1 RPARRR
7 NTLRASGTRI
17 RRASD
22 VTEGCEVLV
31 VGGGP
36 AGTAA
41 AIALTRIGRSV
52 LIVERSRYDRERIGE
67 TLPPS
72 ARIPLARLDVW
83 DRCIGEGHPP
93 SPATI
98 SAWGRD
104 DIDENHFIGN
114 PYGHG
119 WHLDRR
125 RFDSMLA
132 SIARTCGAC
141 VDLESRVTACLPRGS
156 GFDVEYIRGGTIRKV
171 RTAFMIDA
179 TGRSSLVARHQGAR
193 RIAFDRLIGV
203 VGVFARRS
211 SLSEEDPR
219 TLVEAVANG
228 WWYSAWLPHSRA
240 IVAYMT

>member
-1 RPARRR
+1 K
-7 NTLRASGTRI
+7 
-17 RRASD
+17 ASD
-22 VTEGCEVLV
+22 VIEGWCEVVV

-41 AIALTRIGRSV
+41 AIALTRIGRPV
-52 LIVERSRYDRERIGE
+52 LMVERSRYDRERIGE

-83 DRCIGEGHPP
+83 DRFMRQAHTP

-125 RFDSMLA
+125 RFDGMLA
-132 SIARTCGAC
+132 SIARTCGAR
-141 VDLESRVTACLPRGS
+141 VALESRVTACVRRGS
-156 GFDVEYIRGGTIRKV
+156 GFDVEYIRGGTISKV
-171 RTAFMIDA
+171 
-179 TGRSSLVARHQGAR
+179 
-193 RIAFDRLIGV
+193 
-203 VGVFARRS
+203 
-211 SLSEEDPR
+211 
-219 TLVEAVANG
+219 
-228 WWYSAWLPHSRA
+228 
-240 IVAYMT
+240 